1 MAGTSQAQRIET
13 RTPAN
18 VLVEL
23 HSFDNGAFEITNTLD
38 VSQHGAR
45 VLSRTVWVPNQRVSV
60 RMIRG
65 GVSSP
70 ARIVYCRPSKER
82 TFAVGLQFQ
91 DPLRYLPANGESQ

>member
-1 MAGTSQAQRIET
+1 MAGTSQAQRVEK
-13 RTPAN
+13 RTGAN

-23 HSFDNGAFEITNTLD
+23 HSFDNGAFEITNTVN
-38 VSQHGAR
+38 VSQHGAQI
-45 VLSRTVWVPNQRVSV
+45 VSRTFWLPNQRVSI

-91 DPLRYLPANGESQ
+91 DPMQYFPTNAEPQ

>member
-1 MAGTSQAQRIET
+1 MAGTSQAQRLET
-13 RTPAN
+13 RTPTN

-23 HSFDNGAFEITNTLD
+23 HSFDNGAFEITNTVD

-45 VLSRTVWVPNQRVSV
+45 VLSRTVWSPDQRVSV
-60 RMIRG
+60 RMIRS

-82 TFAVGLQFQ
+82 TFAVGLRFQ
-91 DPLRYLPANGESQ
+91 DPMQS